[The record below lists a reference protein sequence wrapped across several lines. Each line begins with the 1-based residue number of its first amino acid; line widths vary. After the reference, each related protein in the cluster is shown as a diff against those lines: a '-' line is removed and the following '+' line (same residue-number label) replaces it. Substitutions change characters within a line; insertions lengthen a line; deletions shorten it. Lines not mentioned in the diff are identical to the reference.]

1 MHVSHCTHPLHELRR
16 QIRESLSSFHGT
28 HRHLERRRHLL
39 PLLLSSIPI
48 PVRKRSSR
56 PQEMRRDVYRIWM
69 RDPDAL
75 LVQDARFEDE
85 AQYVSYITSKN
96 GE

>member
-1 MHVSHCTHPLHELRR
+1 MNPFPAFTVRTVTSNAA
-16 QIRESLSSFHGT
+16 GT
-28 HRHLERRRHLL
+28 FS

-56 PQEMRRDVYRIWM
+56 PQEMRRYVYRIWM

-85 AQYVSYITSKN
+85 AQYVSYIMSKN

>member
-1 MHVSHCTHPLHELRR
+1 
-16 QIRESLSSFHGT
+16 
-28 HRHLERRRHLL
+28 
-39 PLLLSSIPI
+39 
-48 PVRKRSSR
+48 
-56 PQEMRRDVYRIWM
+56 MRRDVYRIWM

-85 AQYVSYITSKN
+85 AQYVSYIMSKN